1 MAPFRSCQLT
11 LSLKQGQWEGL
22 YSKEKEFEV
31 SMLLFFLFFFF
42 YLNCLCRA
50 RHLLVGLDRSLRLT
64 KSQVEG

>member
-42 YLNCLCRA
+42 TQIA
-50 RHLLVGLDRSLRLT
+50 F
-64 KSQVEG
+64 VEQDIY

>member
-31 SMLLFFLFFFF
+31 SMLLFFLFFF
-42 YLNCLCRA
+42 YLNCLYRA